1 MIIFS
6 EQKLYIGKVLAI
18 YENISGKHAYISYN
32 ITNIDAIS
40 YISVSLFVDIYNGS
54 IFTNDCQIGG
64 KLFAHITPKE
74 VIYYFGK
81 PDTITFQNNSM
92 LTLTDEALQIYNFL
106 NSSKTQKKLITIFRN
121 QTNNNV
127 DKF

>member
-6 EQKLYIGKVLAI
+6 DQKLYIGKVLAI

-74 VIYYFGK
+74 VVYYFENLIQLLFK
-81 PDTITFQNNSM
+81 IIHQRVLSRYILKMRHYNTHSPDIVKRYGIAVNH
-92 LTLTDEALQIYNFL
+92 LLYN
-106 NSSKTQKKLITIFRN
+106 K
-121 QTNNNV
+121 
-127 DKF
+127 